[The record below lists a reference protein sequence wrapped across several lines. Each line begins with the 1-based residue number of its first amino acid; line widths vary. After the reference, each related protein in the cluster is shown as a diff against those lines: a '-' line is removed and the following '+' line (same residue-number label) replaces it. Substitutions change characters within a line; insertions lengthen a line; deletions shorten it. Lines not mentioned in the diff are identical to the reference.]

1 AKLTDDIV
9 FCILNRATTDISNGL
24 QQWKKSLYVLAVCRQ
39 WRALG
44 KFILY
49 SWGFVGGKSKP
60 YKLADVP
67 TNLELTHAIGSS
79 VWDNFAHTQGQLVF
93 NDLEHLT
100 LACTGLSAQLI
111 STGAAHNIHSIP
123 TPSFP
128 RITRL
133 TLSGICI
140 EQSLLER
147 MLRPP
152 LKCLEISWWLFDFK
166 RLNILDLRFL
176 DTLKIWHNLNSDSNY
191 INFFD
196 TTNSIFSM
204 AKGVRLVQLSL
215 YTVPE
220 SIQWKHA
227 QWSHLT
233 RLHLDLTTTLYYLF
247 NMVPMFTGLWELK
260 IGRLRMPTE
269 EECADPDT
277 YLPDLKLKMRPSAS
291 KIKNLLIEFRPQF
304 SPEYTNKVVAMLRW
318 YMPMLVLVSIPS
330 D

>member
-1 AKLTDDIV
+1 M
-9 FCILNRATTDISNGL
+9 CLNNVSASYR
-24 QQWKKSLYVLAVCRQ
+24 
-39 WRALG
+39 
-44 KFILY
+44 
-49 SWGFVGGKSKP
+49 
-60 YKLADVP
+60 
-67 TNLELTHAIGSS
+67 
-79 VWDNFAHTQGQLVF
+79 WDNFAHTQGQLVF

-100 LACTGLSAQLI
+100 LACTGLGAQLI
-111 STGAAHNIHSIP
+111 STGAAHNIHPIP

-176 DTLKIWHNLNSDSNY
+176 DTLKIWHNLNSDSND